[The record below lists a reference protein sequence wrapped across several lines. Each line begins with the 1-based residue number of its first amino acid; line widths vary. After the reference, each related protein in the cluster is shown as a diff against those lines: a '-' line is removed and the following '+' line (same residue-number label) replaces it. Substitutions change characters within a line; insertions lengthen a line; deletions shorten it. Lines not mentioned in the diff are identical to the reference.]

1 MPTTAPMPTVENRL
15 LQSEAKLKRLRV
27 THRRE
32 RDDFRKLTA
41 AAKKAAR
48 TMRDM
53 AYQTAAW
60 EELAN
65 KANAQLAA
73 TIVLVEVLLDDDAPN
88 TRLEEL
94 VAARKALRA
103 LVAKTQ
109 KRKRR
114 RT

>member
-1 MPTTAPMPTVENRL
+1 MPTVENRL
-15 LQSEAKLKRLRV
+15 RQSEAKLESLRI

-32 RDDFRKLTA
+32 RDSFRKLTA

-60 EELAN
+60 EDLAH
-65 KANAQLAA
+65 KANLKLEA
-73 TIVLVEVLLDDDAPN
+73 TLKLVEVLLDDDAPN
-88 TRLEEL
+88 TRLAEL
-94 VAARKALRA
+94 VEARKALRA

-109 KRKRR
+109 KR